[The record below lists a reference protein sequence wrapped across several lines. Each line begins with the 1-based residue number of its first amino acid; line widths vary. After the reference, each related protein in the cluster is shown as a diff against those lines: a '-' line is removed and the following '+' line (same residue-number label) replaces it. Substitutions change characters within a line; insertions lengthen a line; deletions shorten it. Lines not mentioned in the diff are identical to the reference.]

1 MNPLVSPHSIIDL
14 RLHEPSPYRLPRLHR
29 RPTRKDT
36 AVNTNRTRSTPRP
49 IDPTPELDRR
59 RAAWYAGLAYAAL
72 FVLAFFANFAVRE
85 RVVDLD
91 DAAGTMANVVADE
104 SLIRLA
110 MLAFLVIFVLDIAV
124 SWLLHLV
131 FRPTGERR
139 SLLAAWFRIGY
150 TVFLGMALVFM
161 FVGLRLADA
170 DGFTNV
176 LGDEQRAAQ
185 TLLAFDAFNATW
197 MVGLTLFGLHL
208 LVLARII
215 WTSGIAPAWLGAVIG
230 LAGSVYLIDSIG
242 YTVLTDYDRYS
253 NVFTMIVLLP
263 AVAGEAAFT
272 FWLLRQGR
280 TAAPAVLEQPDA
292 AVA

>member
-1 MNPLVSPHSIIDL
+1 MNGAFHSPDSIITI
-14 RLHEPSPYRLPRLHR
+14 RNPERPQPNHR
-29 RPTRKDT
+29 RRTRPRKDVAVSTRRTPTRAIT
-36 AVNTNRTRSTPRP
+36 
-49 IDPTPELDRR
+49 PTPELDRN
-59 RAAWYAGLAYAAL
+59 RAAWYAGLAYVAL

-85 RVVDLD
+85 QVVDLD
-91 DAAGTMANVVADE
+91 DAAGTMASVVADE
-104 SLIRLA
+104 SLIRFA

-170 DGFTNV
+170 GGFTSV
-176 LGDEQRAAQ
+176 LGDDERAAQ
-185 TLLAFDAFNATW
+185 TLLAFDAFDATW

-208 LVLARII
+208 IVLARII
-215 WTSGIAPAWLGAVIG
+215 WTSGIAPKWLGAIVG

-242 YTVLTDYDRYS
+242 YTVLTDYDRHAGT
-253 NVFTMIVLLP
+253 FTAIVMVP
-263 AVAGEAAFT
+263 AIVGEAAFT
-272 FWLLRQGR
+272 LWLLRQGR
-280 TAAPAVLEQPDA
+280 AAAPAVLEQPAA

>member
-1 MNPLVSPHSIIDL
+1 MNGAFHSPDSIITI
-14 RLHEPSPYRLPRLHR
+14 RNPERPRPNQR
-29 RPTRKDT
+29 RRNRPRKDIT
-36 AVNTNRTRSTPRP
+36 VRNRHAGTRSIT
-49 IDPTPELDRR
+49 PTPELDRR

-72 FVLAFFANFAVRE
+72 FVMAIFANFAVRE

-91 DAAGTMANVVADE
+91 DAAGTMANVAADE
-104 SLIRLA
+104 RLIRIA

-139 SLLAAWFRIGY
+139 SLLAAWFRIAY
-150 TVFLGMALVFM
+150 TVFLGMGLVFM
-161 FVGLRLADA
+161 FVGLRFA
-170 DGFTNV
+170 DGDGFAGV
-176 LGDEQRAAQ
+176 LGDDERAAR

-208 LVLARII
+208 IVLARII
-215 WTSGIAPAWLGAVIG
+215 WTSGIAPKWMGAIVG
-230 LAGSVYLIDSIG
+230 LAGSVYLIDTVG
-242 YTVLTDYDRYS
+242 YTVLTDYEGSS

-263 AVAGEAAFT
+263 AIAGEAALT

-280 TAAPAVLEQPDA
+280 TAAPAVLEQPAA

>member
-1 MNPLVSPHSIIDL
+1 MNAFVSPHSVIAIRTPEPAQ
-14 RLHEPSPYRLPRLHR
+14 RLYLERN
-29 RPTRKDT
+29 RPRKDPLMSSKPT
-36 AVNTNRTRSTPRP
+36 TSTT
-49 IDPTPELDRR
+49 ITPTPELNRR
-59 RAAWYAGLAYAAL
+59 SAAWYAGLAYAAL
-72 FVLAFFANFAVRE
+72 FVLAIFANFAVRE
-85 RVVDLD
+85 QVVDLD

-104 SLIRLA
+104 SLIRIA
-110 MLAFLVIFVLDIAV
+110 MLAFLVIFVLDVVV

-150 TVFLGMALVFM
+150 TVFLGMGLVFM
-161 FVGLRLADA
+161 FVGLRFADA

-176 LGDEQRAAQ
+176 LGDDERAAQ

-215 WTSGIAPAWLGAVIG
+215 WTSGIAPKWLGAIVG

-253 NVFTMIVLLP
+253 NVFTMIVMLP
-263 AVAGEAAFT
+263 AIVGEAAFT

-280 TAAPAVLEQPDA
+280 TAAPAVLEQPVA

>member
-1 MNPLVSPHSIIDL
+1 MNAFVSPHSIIAI
-14 RLHEPSPYRLPRLHR
+14 RTHEPVQHLHLERNRLREDAAMSTRPR
-29 RPTRKDT
+29 TDT
-36 AVNTNRTRSTPRP
+36 ITAIT
-49 IDPTPELDRR
+49 PTPELSRR
-59 RAAWYAGLAYAAL
+59 SAAWYAGLAYAAL
-72 FVLAFFANFAVRE
+72 FVLAIFANFAVRE

-91 DAAGTMANVVADE
+91 DAAGTMANVAADE
-104 SLIRLA
+104 SLIRIA
-110 MLAFLVIFVLDIAV
+110 MLAFLVIFVLDVAV

-150 TVFLGMALVFM
+150 TVFLGMGLVFM
-161 FVGLRLADA
+161 FVGLRFADA

-176 LGDEQRAAQ
+176 LGDDERAAQ

-215 WTSGIAPAWLGAVIG
+215 WTSGIAPKWLGAIVG

-253 NVFTMIVLLP
+253 NVFTMIVMLP
-263 AVAGEAAFT
+263 AIVGEAAFT

-280 TAAPAVLEQPDA
+280 TAAPAVLEQPVA

>member
-1 MNPLVSPHSIIDL
+1 MSTA
-14 RLHEPSPYRLPRLHR
+14 
-29 RPTRKDT
+29 PTTTSTSTSTTT
-36 AVNTNRTRSTPRP
+36 AST
-49 IDPTPELDRR
+49 ITPTPELDHR
-59 RAAWYAGLAYAAL
+59 RAAWYAGLAYATL
-72 FVLAFFANFAVRE
+72 FILAFFANFAVRE

-104 SLIRLA
+104 QLIRIA

-161 FVGLRLADA
+161 FVGLRLADT
-170 DGFTNV
+170 DEFTGV
-176 LGDEQRAAQ
+176 LGDDERAAQ

-208 LVLARII
+208 IVLARMI
-215 WTSGIAPAWLGAVIG
+215 WTSGIAPKWIGAIVA

-263 AVAGEAAFT
+263 AIAGEAALT

-280 TAAPAVLEQPDA
+280 TAAPAALEQPVA